1 MSQDDQGNKIVYR
14 SSARINNMAAQNNQR
29 ILLIVEDEKPLARV
43 MGLKLNSIGYKTT
56 AVFNGEEAIAALAKQ
71 SFDLIILDLLM
82 PKVDGFAV
90 LAHLNKL
97 GIKTPVIVAS
107 NLSQNEDIEKA
118 KKLGAVDYF
127 VKSDVTL
134 VEMVNKVKQYVIS

>member
-1 MSQDDQGNKIVYR
+1 
-14 SSARINNMAAQNNQR
+14 MAAQNNPR

-43 MGLKLNSIGYKTT
+43 MSLKLNSAGYQTT
-56 AVFNGEEAIAALAKQ
+56 AVFSGEEALAVLAKQ

-90 LAHLNKL
+90 LAHLNKS

-107 NLSQNEDIEKA
+107 NLAQKEDIEKA
-118 KKLGAVDYF
+118 KGLGAVDYF

-134 VEMVNKVKQYVIS
+134 VEMVNKVKQYLQ